1 METKNNF
8 VEKSQV
14 IEKKIMQVASHI
26 VAFDKPNCVF
36 ESCEF
41 STGAKLGDTWK
52 ISIHMNNNNAS
63 ELRDFISVYVQN
75 MSDHVFNAKV
85 KFFIVNNKR
94 QKLFIN
100 FFQYLFSAKAIWGF
114 NGLVPKKWLL
124 ENRLEFLPEDTF
136 TVYTVVTVFDDYED
150 RNALIVISEN
160 SHESPKEKTQENHKE
175 NLNKNSK
182 RNLIQNSSE
191 NQKKNFNQNSVE
203 IKSPK
208 FYNSSKTSLSD
219 DSERLYRSKKDT
231 DVTIVVKGRRFPA
244 HKIFLKM
251 RSQFLAEM
259 LSQGATE
266 KETKKD
272 FVLADIKPGI
282 FEKVL
287 RFIYTDRADYL
298 GNDAAEVLEAA
309 DKFQLETLKIICE
322 ESLSKSLNR
331 ENFIEIISL
340 ADRHFAKNLKNYAME
355 FFGTI
360 AEDIVKSYDFNK
372 LENTNPYLAL
382 ELFKKFHILKI
393 NSLKIN
399 SEEDRSDEKEQK
411 DENENERKKRTVA
424 VR

>member
-1 METKNNF
+1 METKCNF
-8 VEKSQV
+8 VEKIQV
-14 IEKKIMQVASHI
+14 IEKKIMQVTSHI
-26 VAFDKPNCVF
+26 VAFDKPNCTF

-41 STGAKLGDTWK
+41 STGAKLGDNWQV
-52 ISIHMNNNNAS
+52 SIHINNNSAS
-63 ELRDFISVYVQN
+63 EFRDYISVYVQN

-85 KFFIVNNKR
+85 KFFIVSNRR

-100 FFQYLFSAKAIWGF
+100 HFQYQFSARAIWGF
-114 NGLVPKKWLL
+114 NNLVPKRWLL

-150 RNALIVISEN
+150 RNALIVINEN
-160 SHESPKEKTQENHKE
+160 LHESPKEKAQENHSE
-175 NLNKNSK
+175 NLNKKSE
-182 RNLIQNSSE
+182 RNLVQNSSE
-191 NQKKNFNQNSVE
+191 NPKKNLNQNSVE

-208 FYNSSKTSLSD
+208 FYNSSKTSLAD
-219 DSERLYRSKKDT
+219 DSERLYWSKTDT
-231 DVTIVVKGRRFPA
+231 DITIVVKGRRFPA

-251 RSQFLAEM
+251 RSQFLAAM
-259 LSQGATE
+259 LSQGTTE

-272 FVLADIKPGI
+272 FVLVDIKPQI

-287 RFIYTDRADYL
+287 RFIYTDRADDL

-322 ESLSKSLNR
+322 ESLSRSLNR

-360 AEDIVKSYDFNK
+360 AEDIVESYEFKK

-399 SEEDRSDEKEQK
+399 SGEE
-411 DENENERKKRTVA
+411 NTA
-424 VR
+424 